1 MAQRLVNIRENQYF
15 GVVLVLLAGTLW
27 STVGIAVRL
36 IEEASVWQIL
46 FYRSV
51 SLSIFLLIVINFFHK
66 ANVLRLVKENILT
79 YLYGGIALFFAYSG
93 GIYSIQHTS
102 VANAMLLFG
111 SAPIITAILASFFIK
126 ERISISTA
134 LSIGAAFIGILIMVI
149 QESAGNSLKGNLA
162 ALGSALAFSL
172 FTINLRYKKNI
183 EMLPCIF
190 MSGLVGITLTS
201 IIVYYDG
208 SGVNL
213 PQSDVTIA
221 ICMGVFQVGSGL
233 VLYTIGSK
241 SVPAT
246 QLTILAM
253 GEVLLGPVWVWIF
266 LGEVVSLN
274 TFIGGSILL
283 CAITYN
289 ALYVKESHKQ

>member
-1 MAQRLVNIRENQYF
+1 MAHRGVNIRENKYF

-46 FYRSV
+46 FYRSG
-51 SLSIFLLIVINFFHK
+51 SLSIFLLIVIIFFQK
-66 ANVLRLVKENILT
+66 ANLLGLLKENILT
-79 YLYGGIALFFAYSG
+79 YLYGGTALFFAYSG

-111 SAPIITAILASFFIK
+111 SAPIMTAILASLFIK
-126 ERISISTA
+126 ERISSSTA

-149 QESAGNSLKGNLA
+149 QESSGNSLKGNLA
-162 ALGSALAFSL
+162 ALASAFAFSL
-172 FTINLRYKKNI
+172 FTINLRYQKNI

-190 MSGLVGITLTS
+190 MSGLVGIMLTS
-201 IIVYYDG
+201 IIIYYDG

-213 PQSDVTIA
+213 PQGDVTIA

-289 ALYVKESHKQ
+289 ALYVKEA

>member
-1 MAQRLVNIRENQYF
+1 MAQRLANIRENQYF

-79 YLYGGIALFFAYSG
+79 YLYGGTALFFAYSG

-208 SGVNL
+208 SGVSL

>member
-1 MAQRLVNIRENQYF
+1 ML
-15 GVVLVLLAGTLW
+15 
-27 STVGIAVRL
+27 
-36 IEEASVWQIL
+36 
-46 FYRSV
+46 
-51 SLSIFLLIVINFFHK
+51 
-66 ANVLRLVKENILT
+66 KENILT
-79 YLYGGIALFFAYSG
+79 YLYGGTALFFAYSG

-111 SAPIITAILASFFIK
+111 SAPIMTAILASLFIK
-126 ERISISTA
+126 ERIGISTA

-149 QESAGNSLKGNLA
+149 QENSGNSLKGNLA
-162 ALGSALAFSL
+162 ALASAFAFSL
-172 FTINLRYKKNI
+172 FTINLRYQKNI

-190 MSGLVGITLTS
+190 MSGLVGIMLTS
-201 IIVYYDG
+201 IIIYYDG

-213 PQSDVTIA
+213 PQGDVTIA

-253 GEVLLGPVWVWIF
+253 GEVLLGPVWVWVF
-266 LGEVVSLN
+266 LGEVVSLS

-289 ALYVKESHKQ
+289 ALYVKEA

>member
-1 MAQRLVNIRENQYF
+1 MAHRGVNIRENKYF

-46 FYRSV
+46 FYRSG
-51 SLSIFLLIVINFFHK
+51 SLSIFLLFVIIFFQK
-66 ANVLRLVKENILT
+66 ANLLGLLKENILT
-79 YLYGGIALFFAYSG
+79 YLYGGTALFFAYSG

-111 SAPIITAILASFFIK
+111 SAPIMTAILASLFIK
-126 ERISISTA
+126 ERIGISTA

-149 QESAGNSLKGNLA
+149 QESSGNSLKGNLA
-162 ALGSALAFSL
+162 ALASAFAFSL
-172 FTINLRYKKNI
+172 FTINLRYQKNI

-201 IIVYYDG
+201 IIIYYDG

-213 PQSDVTIA
+213 PQGDVTIA

-253 GEVLLGPVWVWIF
+253 GEVLLGPVWVWVF
-266 LGEVVSLN
+266 LGEVVSLS

-289 ALYVKESHKQ
+289 ALYVKEA

>member
-1 MAQRLVNIRENQYF
+1 MAQRLANIRENQYF

-79 YLYGGIALFFAYSG
+79 YLYGGTALFFAYSG

-201 IIVYYDG
+201 IIIYYDG

-213 PQSDVTIA
+213 PHSDVTIA